1 MRRVALR
8 TKARSMSMRRF
19 DRAKEEAGTFFRN
32 RKVASEQIGT
42 LALLLLQRR
51 ALTTQSGGKNR

>member
-8 TKARSMSMRRF
+8 TPARSMSMRRF

-42 LALLLLQRR
+42 LALLLL
-51 ALTTQSGGKNR
+51 